1 MIKSNLL
8 LFLGA
13 LFFWSATW
21 SIIGLTQVNIDL
33 DPSIS
38 VFIRFIIAGL
48 IILIFVAL
56 TKRNLIFSIKDHLY
70 FFVLGI
76 FLYSG
81 NYIFFYNSNIY
92 LPSNIPATV
101 FCLLTIFNILGERF
115 IFKKPITS
123 LTLLGAILGITGI
136 GIIFFNDI
144 LNFSLNS
151 GTTLGL
157 MFALFATLSAS
168 IGNLIAIYNKRNF
181 NIPLLQNVAFAM
193 IYGAIVAFLMA
204 VVKGSEFYIPV
215 ANLSYMAGLT
225 YLIIFGSIIS
235 FLCYIRFI
243 ENTSASTGG
252 YIGVAMPILAL
263 IISMIFENVKP
274 DIYFL
279 SGLLIALL
287 GLLLILKQE
296 SLKGNI

>member
-1 MIKSNLL
+1 MAKSNLL

-13 LFFWSATW
+13 LLFWSATW

-33 DPSIS
+33 DPTVS
-38 VFIRFIIAGL
+38 VFIRFILAGL
-48 IILIFVAL
+48 IILSYVFL
-56 TKRNLIFSIKDHLY
+56 TKRKLVFSLKEHVY

-81 NYIFFYNSNIY
+81 NYIFFYNSNVY

-101 FCLLTIFNILGERF
+101 FCLLTIFNILGEKF
-115 IFKKPITS
+115 IFKKPITR
-123 LTLLGAILGITGI
+123 LTLSGALLGISGI
-136 GIIFFNDI
+136 AIIFYEDFIKFD
-144 LNFSLNS
+144 LNS

-157 MFALFATLSAS
+157 VFALFATLSAS
-168 IGNLIAIYNKRNF
+168 IGNLIAIYNKRNY

-193 IYGAIVAFLMA
+193 IYGALVALIVSII
-204 VVKGSEFYIPV
+204 KGEEFYIPIY
-215 ANLSYMAGLT
+215 NPSYMLGLT

-252 YIGVAMPILAL
+252 YIGVVMPILAL
-263 IISMIFENVKP
+263 IIAMIFEDVKP
-274 DIYFL
+274 DFHFL
-279 SGLLIALL
+279 TGLPVALI

-296 SLKGNI
+296 SANK

>member
-1 MIKSNLL
+1 MQSNIV

-13 LFFWSATW
+13 LLFWSATW

-33 DPSIS
+33 DPTIS
-38 VFIRFIIAGL
+38 VFIRFILAGL
-48 IILIFVAL
+48 IILAYVIL
-56 TKRNLIFSIKDHLY
+56 TNRKLIFSLKEHLY
-70 FFVLGI
+70 FFILGI

-81 NYIFFYNSNIY
+81 NYIFFYHSNVY

-101 FCLLTIFNILGERF
+101 FCLLTIFNILGEKF

-123 LTLLGAILGITGI
+123 MTLSGALLGITGI
-136 GIIFFNDI
+136 GIIFYQDFV
-144 LNFSLNS
+144 NFDLNS

-168 IGNLIAIYNKRNF
+168 AGNLIAIYNKRNY

-193 IYGAIVAFLMA
+193 IYGALVALIVSFM
-204 VVKGSEFYIPV
+204 KGAEFYIPIS
-215 ANLSYMAGLT
+215 NFSYLLGLA

-252 YIGVAMPILAL
+252 YIGVIMPILAL
-263 IISMIFENVKP
+263 MISMIFEDVRP
-274 DIYFL
+274 DIFFL
-279 SGLLIALL
+279 TGLPVALI

-296 SLKGNI
+296 SVNK

>member
-1 MIKSNLL
+1 MLKLNLL

-33 DPSIS
+33 DPTIS

-81 NYIFFYNSNIY
+81 NYIFFYNSNVY

-101 FCLLTIFNILGERF
+101 FCLLTIFNILGERY
-115 IFKKPITS
+115 IFNKPITT
-123 LTLLGAILGITGI
+123 LTLFGATLGITGI
-136 GIIFFNDI
+136 AIIFFKDFLSFN
-144 LNFSLNS
+144 LNS

-157 MFALFATLSAS
+157 LFALLATLSAS

-193 IYGAIVAFLMA
+193 IYGALVALIVSFI
-204 VVKGSEFYIPV
+204 KGAEFYIPLK
-215 ANLSYMAGLT
+215 NLSYLLGQA
-225 YLIIFGSIIS
+225 YLIVFGSIIS

-243 ENTSASTGG
+243 EKESATKGG
-252 YIGVAMPILAL
+252 YIGVIMPILAL
-263 IISMIFENVKP
+263 IIAMIFEDVKP

-279 SGLLIALL
+279 IGLPLALFGLI
-287 GLLLILKQE
+287 LILKQE
-296 SLKGNI
+296 SVNK

>member
-1 MIKSNLL
+1 MPSNIF

-13 LFFWSATW
+13 LLFWSATW

-33 DPSIS
+33 DPTIS
-38 VFIRFIIAGL
+38 VFIRFILAGL
-48 IILIFVAL
+48 IILAYVIL
-56 TKRNLIFSIKDHLY
+56 TNRKLIFSLKEHLY
-70 FFVLGI
+70 FFILGI

-81 NYIFFYNSNIY
+81 NYIFFYHSNVY

-101 FCLLTIFNILGERF
+101 FCLLTIFNILGEKF

-123 LTLLGAILGITGI
+123 MTLSGALLGITGI
-136 GIIFFNDI
+136 GIIFYQDFV
-144 LNFSLNS
+144 NFDLNS

-168 IGNLIAIYNKRNF
+168 AGNLIAIYNKRNY

-193 IYGAIVAFLMA
+193 IYGALVALIVSFI
-204 VVKGSEFYIPV
+204 KGAEFYVPI
-215 ANLSYMAGLT
+215 NNFSYLLGLA

-252 YIGVAMPILAL
+252 YIGVIMPILAL
-263 IISMIFENVKP
+263 IISMIFEDVKP
-274 DIYFL
+274 DIFFL
-279 SGLLIALL
+279 TGLPVALI

-296 SLKGNI
+296 SVNK

>member
-1 MIKSNLL
+1 MVKSNLL

-21 SIIGLTQVNIDL
+21 SVIGLTQVNIDL
-33 DPSIS
+33 DPTIS

-81 NYIFFYNSNIY
+81 NYIFFYNSNVY

-115 IFKKPITS
+115 IFNKPITI
-123 LTLLGAILGITGI
+123 LTLFGATLGITGI
-136 GIIFFNDI
+136 AIIFFKDFLSFN
-144 LNFSLNS
+144 LNS
-151 GTTLGL
+151 ATTLGL
-157 MFALFATLSAS
+157 LFALLATLSAS
-168 IGNLIAIYNKRNF
+168 IGNLIAIYYKRNF

-193 IYGAIVAFLMA
+193 IYGALVALIVSFI
-204 VVKGSEFYIPV
+204 KGAEFYIPLK
-215 ANLSYMAGLT
+215 NLNYLIGQA

-243 ENTSASTGG
+243 EKESATKGG
-252 YIGVAMPILAL
+252 YIGVIMPILAL
-263 IISMIFENVKP
+263 IIAMIFEDVKP

-279 SGLLIALL
+279 IGLPLALFGLI
-287 GLLLILKQE
+287 LILKQE
-296 SLKGNI
+296 SVNK

>member
-1 MIKSNLL
+1 MQSNIV

-13 LFFWSATW
+13 LLFWSATW

-33 DPSIS
+33 DPTIS
-38 VFIRFIIAGL
+38 VFIRFILAGL
-48 IILIFVAL
+48 IILAYVIL
-56 TKRNLIFSIKDHLY
+56 TNRKLIFSLKEHLY
-70 FFVLGI
+70 FFILGI

-81 NYIFFYNSNIY
+81 NYIFFYHSNVY

-101 FCLLTIFNILGERF
+101 FCLLTIFNILGEKF

-123 LTLLGAILGITGI
+123 MTLSGALLGITGI
-136 GIIFFNDI
+136 GIIFYQDFVNFN
-144 LNFSLNS
+144 LNS

-168 IGNLIAIYNKRNF
+168 AGNLIAIYNKRNY

-193 IYGAIVAFLMA
+193 IYGALVALIVSFI
-204 VVKGSEFYIPV
+204 KGAEFYIPIH
-215 ANLSYMAGLT
+215 NFSYLLGLA

-252 YIGVAMPILAL
+252 YIGVIMPILAL
-263 IISMIFENVKP
+263 IISMIFEDVKP
-274 DIYFL
+274 DIFFL
-279 SGLLIALL
+279 TGLPVALI

-296 SLKGNI
+296 SVNR

>member
-1 MIKSNLL
+1 MVKSNLL

-21 SIIGLTQVNIDL
+21 SVIGLTQVNIDL
-33 DPSIS
+33 DPTIS

-81 NYIFFYNSNIY
+81 NYIFFYNSNVY

-115 IFKKPITS
+115 IFNKPITI
-123 LTLLGAILGITGI
+123 LTLFGATLGITGI
-136 GIIFFNDI
+136 AIIFFKDFLSFN
-144 LNFSLNS
+144 LNS
-151 GTTLGL
+151 ATTLGL
-157 MFALFATLSAS
+157 LFALLATLSAS

-193 IYGAIVAFLMA
+193 IYGALVALIVSFI
-204 VVKGSEFYIPV
+204 KGAEFYIPLK
-215 ANLSYMAGLT
+215 NLIYLIGQA

-243 ENTSASTGG
+243 EKESATKGG
-252 YIGVAMPILAL
+252 YIGVIMPILAL
-263 IISMIFENVKP
+263 IIAMIFEDVKP

-279 SGLLIALL
+279 IGLPLALFGLI
-287 GLLLILKQE
+287 LILKQE
-296 SLKGNI
+296 SVNK

>member
-1 MIKSNLL
+1 MQSNIV

-13 LFFWSATW
+13 LLFWSATW

-33 DPSIS
+33 DPTIS
-38 VFIRFIIAGL
+38 VFIRFILAGL
-48 IILIFVAL
+48 IILAYVIL
-56 TKRNLIFSIKDHLY
+56 TNRKLIFSLKEHLY
-70 FFVLGI
+70 FFILGI

-81 NYIFFYNSNIY
+81 NYIFFYHSNVY

-101 FCLLTIFNILGERF
+101 FCLLTIFNILGEKF

-123 LTLLGAILGITGI
+123 MTLSGALLGITGI
-136 GIIFFNDI
+136 GIIFFQDFV
-144 LNFSLNS
+144 NFNLNS

-168 IGNLIAIYNKRNF
+168 AGNLIAIYNKRNY

-193 IYGAIVAFLMA
+193 IYGALVALIVSFI
-204 VVKGSEFYIPV
+204 KGAEFYIPIS
-215 ANLSYMAGLT
+215 NFSYLLGLA

-252 YIGVAMPILAL
+252 YIGVIMPILAL
-263 IISMIFENVKP
+263 IISMIFEDVKP
-274 DIYFL
+274 DIFFL
-279 SGLLIALL
+279 TGLPVALI

-296 SLKGNI
+296 SVNK

>member
-1 MIKSNLL
+1 MQSNIV

-13 LFFWSATW
+13 LLFWSATW

-33 DPSIS
+33 DPTIS
-38 VFIRFIIAGL
+38 VFIRFILAGL
-48 IILIFVAL
+48 IILAYVIL
-56 TKRNLIFSIKDHLY
+56 TNRKLIFSLKEHLY
-70 FFVLGI
+70 FFILGI

-81 NYIFFYNSNIY
+81 NYIFFYHSNVY

-101 FCLLTIFNILGERF
+101 FCLLTIFNILGEKF

-123 LTLLGAILGITGI
+123 MTLSGALLGITGI
-136 GIIFFNDI
+136 GIIFYQDFV
-144 LNFSLNS
+144 NFDLNS

-168 IGNLIAIYNKRNF
+168 AGNLIAIYNKRNY

-193 IYGAIVAFLMA
+193 IYGALVALIVSFM
-204 VVKGSEFYIPV
+204 KGAEFYIPIS
-215 ANLSYMAGLT
+215 NFSYLLGLA

-252 YIGVAMPILAL
+252 YIGVIMPILAL
-263 IISMIFENVKP
+263 IISMIFEDIKP
-274 DIYFL
+274 DIFFL
-279 SGLLIALL
+279 TGLPVALI

-296 SLKGNI
+296 SVNK

>member
-1 MIKSNLL
+1 MQSNIV

-13 LFFWSATW
+13 LLFWSATW

-33 DPSIS
+33 DPTIS
-38 VFIRFIIAGL
+38 VFIRFILAGL
-48 IILIFVAL
+48 IILAYVIL
-56 TKRNLIFSIKDHLY
+56 TNRKLIFSLKEHLY
-70 FFVLGI
+70 FFILGI

-81 NYIFFYNSNIY
+81 NYIFFYHSNVY

-101 FCLLTIFNILGERF
+101 FCLLTIFNILGEKF

-123 LTLLGAILGITGI
+123 MTLSGALLGITGI
-136 GIIFFNDI
+136 GIIFYQDFV
-144 LNFSLNS
+144 NFDLNS

-168 IGNLIAIYNKRNF
+168 AGNLIAIYNKRNY

-193 IYGAIVAFLMA
+193 IYGALVALIVSL
-204 VVKGSEFYIPV
+204 VKGAEFYIPV
-215 ANLSYMAGLT
+215 NNSSYLLGLA

-252 YIGVAMPILAL
+252 YIGVIMPILAL
-263 IISMIFENVKP
+263 IISMIFEDVKP
-274 DIYFL
+274 DIFFL
-279 SGLLIALL
+279 TGLPVALI

-296 SLKGNI
+296 SVNK

>member
-1 MIKSNLL
+1 MQSNIV

-13 LFFWSATW
+13 LLFWSATW

-33 DPSIS
+33 DPTIS
-38 VFIRFIIAGL
+38 VFIRFILAGL
-48 IILIFVAL
+48 IILAYVIL
-56 TKRNLIFSIKDHLY
+56 TNRKLIFSLKEHLY
-70 FFVLGI
+70 FFILGI

-81 NYIFFYNSNIY
+81 NYIFFYHSNVY

-101 FCLLTIFNILGERF
+101 FCLLTIFNILGEKF

-123 LTLLGAILGITGI
+123 MTLSGALLGITGI
-136 GIIFFNDI
+136 GIIFYQDFV
-144 LNFSLNS
+144 NFDLNS

-168 IGNLIAIYNKRNF
+168 AGNLIAIYNKRNY

-193 IYGAIVAFLMA
+193 IYGALVALIVSFM
-204 VVKGSEFYIPV
+204 KGAEFYIPIS
-215 ANLSYMAGLT
+215 NFSYLIGLA

-252 YIGVAMPILAL
+252 YIGVIMPILAL
-263 IISMIFENVKP
+263 IISMIFEDVKP
-274 DIYFL
+274 DIFFL
-279 SGLLIALL
+279 TGLPVALI

-296 SLKGNI
+296 SVNK

>member
-1 MIKSNLL
+1 MLKLNLL

-33 DPSIS
+33 DPTIS

-81 NYIFFYNSNIY
+81 NYIFFYNSNVY

-101 FCLLTIFNILGERF
+101 FCLLTIFNILGERY
-115 IFKKPITS
+115 IFNKPITT
-123 LTLLGAILGITGI
+123 LTLFGATLGITGI
-136 GIIFFNDI
+136 AIIFFKDFLSFN
-144 LNFSLNS
+144 LNS

-157 MFALFATLSAS
+157 LFALLATLSAS

-193 IYGAIVAFLMA
+193 IYGALVALIVSFI
-204 VVKGSEFYIPV
+204 KGAEFYIPLK
-215 ANLSYMAGLT
+215 NLSYLLGQA

-243 ENTSASTGG
+243 EKESATKGG
-252 YIGVAMPILAL
+252 YIGVIMPILAL
-263 IISMIFENVKP
+263 IIAMIFEDVKP

-279 SGLLIALL
+279 IGLPLALFGLI
-287 GLLLILKQE
+287 LILKQE
-296 SLKGNI
+296 SVNK

>member
-1 MIKSNLL
+1 MLKLNLL

-33 DPSIS
+33 DPTIS

-101 FCLLTIFNILGERF
+101 FCLLTIFNILGERY
-115 IFKKPITS
+115 IFNKPITT
-123 LTLLGAILGITGI
+123 LTLFGATLGITGVA
-136 GIIFFNDI
+136 IIFFKDFLSFN
-144 LNFSLNS
+144 LNS

-157 MFALFATLSAS
+157 LFALLATLSAS
-168 IGNLIAIYNKRNF
+168 IGNLIAIYNNRNF

-193 IYGAIVAFLMA
+193 IYGALVALIVSFI
-204 VVKGSEFYIPV
+204 KGAEFYIPLK
-215 ANLSYMAGLT
+215 NLSYLLGQA

-243 ENTSASTGG
+243 EKESATKGG
-252 YIGVAMPILAL
+252 YIGVIMPILAL
-263 IISMIFENVKP
+263 IIAMIFEDVKP

-279 SGLLIALL
+279 IGLPLALFGLI
-287 GLLLILKQE
+287 LILKQE
-296 SLKGNI
+296 SVNK

>member
-1 MIKSNLL
+1 MQSNIV

-13 LFFWSATW
+13 LLFWSATW

-33 DPSIS
+33 DPTIS
-38 VFIRFIIAGL
+38 VFIRFILAGL
-48 IILIFVAL
+48 IILAYVIL
-56 TKRNLIFSIKDHLY
+56 TNRKLIFSLKEHLY
-70 FFVLGI
+70 FFILGI

-81 NYIFFYNSNIY
+81 NYIFFYHSNVY

-101 FCLLTIFNILGERF
+101 FCLLTIFNILGEKF

-123 LTLLGAILGITGI
+123 MTLSGALLGITGI
-136 GIIFFNDI
+136 GIIFYQDFVNFN
-144 LNFSLNS
+144 LNS

-168 IGNLIAIYNKRNF
+168 AGNLIAIYNKRNY

-193 IYGAIVAFLMA
+193 IYGALVALIVSFI
-204 VVKGSEFYIPV
+204 KGAEFYVPIS
-215 ANLSYMAGLT
+215 NFSYLLGLA

-252 YIGVAMPILAL
+252 YIGVIMPILAL
-263 IISMIFENVKP
+263 IISMIFEDVKP
-274 DIYFL
+274 DIFFL
-279 SGLLIALL
+279 TGLPVALI

-296 SLKGNI
+296 SVNK

>member
-1 MIKSNLL
+1 MFKSNLI

-33 DPSIS
+33 DPTIS

-56 TKRNLIFSIKDHLY
+56 TKRKLIFSIKDHAY
-70 FFVLGI
+70 FFVLGV

-81 NYIFFYNSNIY
+81 NYIFFYHSNVY
-92 LPSNIPATV
+92 LSSNIPATV
-101 FCLLTIFNILGERF
+101 FCLLTIFNILGEKF
-115 IFKKPITS
+115 IFKKKITFS
-123 LTLLGAILGITGI
+123 TFLGALLGIVGIA
-136 GIIFFNDI
+136 IIFFNDF
-144 LNFSLNS
+144 LSFNLNS
-151 GTTLGL
+151 GTTLGII
-157 MFALFATLSAS
+157 FALLATFSAS
-168 IGNLIAIYNKRNF
+168 VGNLIAIYNKRNF

-193 IYGAIVAFLMA
+193 IYGAVVALLLA
-204 VVKGSEFYIPV
+204 IIKGSEFYIPV
-215 ANLSYMAGLT
+215 TNLSYMAGLL
-225 YLIIFGSIIS
+225 YLIIFGSIIA

-252 YIGVAMPILAL
+252 YIGVAMPVLAL
-263 IISMIFENVKP
+263 IISMIFEDVKP

-279 SGLLIALL
+279 SGLPIALL

-296 SLKGNI
+296 SDKG

>member
-1 MIKSNLL
+1 MLKLNLL

-33 DPSIS
+33 DPTIS

-81 NYIFFYNSNIY
+81 NYIFFYNSNVY

-101 FCLLTIFNILGERF
+101 FCLLTIFNILGERY
-115 IFKKPITS
+115 IFNKPITT
-123 LTLLGAILGITGI
+123 LTLFGATLGITGVA
-136 GIIFFNDI
+136 IIFFKDFLSFN
-144 LNFSLNS
+144 LNS

-157 MFALFATLSAS
+157 LFALLATLSAS
-168 IGNLIAIYNKRNF
+168 IGNLIAIYNNRNF

-193 IYGAIVAFLMA
+193 IYGALVALIVSFI
-204 VVKGSEFYIPV
+204 KGAEFYIPLK
-215 ANLSYMAGLT
+215 NLSYLLGQA

-243 ENTSASTGG
+243 EKESATKGG
-252 YIGVAMPILAL
+252 YIGVIMPILAL
-263 IISMIFENVKP
+263 IIAMIFEDVKP

-279 SGLLIALL
+279 IGLPLALFGLI
-287 GLLLILKQE
+287 LILKQE
-296 SLKGNI
+296 SVNK

>member
-1 MIKSNLL
+1 MQSNIV

-13 LFFWSATW
+13 LLFWSATW

-33 DPSIS
+33 DPTIS
-38 VFIRFIIAGL
+38 VFIRFILAGL
-48 IILIFVAL
+48 IILAYVIL
-56 TKRNLIFSIKDHLY
+56 TNRKLIFSLKEHIY
-70 FFVLGI
+70 FFILGI

-81 NYIFFYNSNIY
+81 NYIFFYHSNVY

-101 FCLLTIFNILGERF
+101 FCLLTIFNILGEKF

-123 LTLLGAILGITGI
+123 MTLYGALLGISGI
-136 GIIFFNDI
+136 GIIFYQDFV
-144 LNFSLNS
+144 NFDLNS

-168 IGNLIAIYNKRNF
+168 AGNLIAIYNKRNY

-193 IYGAIVAFLMA
+193 IYGALVALIVSFI
-204 VVKGSEFYIPV
+204 KGAEFYIPI
-215 ANLSYMAGLT
+215 NNFSYLLGLA

-252 YIGVAMPILAL
+252 YIGVIMPILAL
-263 IISMIFENVKP
+263 IISMIFEDVKP
-274 DIYFL
+274 DIFFL
-279 SGLLIALL
+279 TGLPVALI

-296 SLKGNI
+296 SVNR

>member
-1 MIKSNLL
+1 MQSNIV

-13 LFFWSATW
+13 LLFWSATW

-33 DPSIS
+33 DPTIS
-38 VFIRFIIAGL
+38 VFIRFILAGL
-48 IILIFVAL
+48 IILAYVIL
-56 TKRNLIFSIKDHLY
+56 TNRKLIFSLKEHLY
-70 FFVLGI
+70 FFILGI

-81 NYIFFYNSNIY
+81 NYIFFYHSNVY

-101 FCLLTIFNILGERF
+101 FCLLTIFNILGEKF

-123 LTLLGAILGITGI
+123 MTLSGALLGIAGI
-136 GIIFFNDI
+136 GIIFYQDFV
-144 LNFSLNS
+144 NFDLNS

-168 IGNLIAIYNKRNF
+168 AGNLIAIYNKRNY

-193 IYGAIVAFLMA
+193 IYGALVALIVSFI
-204 VVKGSEFYIPV
+204 KGAEFYVPI
-215 ANLSYMAGLT
+215 NNFSYLLGLA

-252 YIGVAMPILAL
+252 YIGVIMPILAL
-263 IISMIFENVKP
+263 IISMIFEDVKP
-274 DIYFL
+274 DIFFL
-279 SGLLIALL
+279 TGLPVALI

-296 SLKGNI
+296 SVNK

>member
-1 MIKSNLL
+1 MVKSNLL

-21 SIIGLTQVNIDL
+21 SVIGLTQVNIDL
-33 DPSIS
+33 DPTIS

-48 IILIFVAL
+48 IILIFVVL

-81 NYIFFYNSNIY
+81 NYIFFYNSNVY

-115 IFKKPITS
+115 IFNKPITI
-123 LTLLGAILGITGI
+123 LTLFGATLGITGI
-136 GIIFFNDI
+136 AIIFFKDFLSFN
-144 LNFSLNS
+144 LNS
-151 GTTLGL
+151 ATTLGL
-157 MFALFATLSAS
+157 LFALLATLSAS

-193 IYGAIVAFLMA
+193 IYGALVALIVSFI
-204 VVKGSEFYIPV
+204 KGAEFYIPLK
-215 ANLSYMAGLT
+215 NLNYLLGQA

-243 ENTSASTGG
+243 EKESATKGG
-252 YIGVAMPILAL
+252 YIGVIMPILAL
-263 IISMIFENVKP
+263 IIAMIFEDVKP

-279 SGLLIALL
+279 IGLPLALFGLI
-287 GLLLILKQE
+287 LILKQE
-296 SLKGNI
+296 SVNK

>member
-1 MIKSNLL
+1 MVKSNLL
-8 LFLGA
+8 LFIGA

-33 DPSIS
+33 DPTIS

-81 NYIFFYNSNIY
+81 NYIFFYNSNVY

-101 FCLLTIFNILGERF
+101 FCLLTIFNILGERY
-115 IFKKPITS
+115 IFNKPITT
-123 LTLLGAILGITGI
+123 LTLFGATLGITGVA
-136 GIIFFNDI
+136 IIFFKDFLSFN
-144 LNFSLNS
+144 LNS

-157 MFALFATLSAS
+157 LFALLATLSAS

-193 IYGAIVAFLMA
+193 IYGALVALIVSFI
-204 VVKGSEFYIPV
+204 KGAEFYIPLK
-215 ANLSYMAGLT
+215 NLNYLLGQA

-243 ENTSASTGG
+243 EKESATKGG
-252 YIGVAMPILAL
+252 YIGVIMPILAL
-263 IISMIFENVKP
+263 IIAMIFEDVKP

-279 SGLLIALL
+279 IGLPLALFGLI
-287 GLLLILKQE
+287 LILKQE
-296 SLKGNI
+296 SVNK

>member
-1 MIKSNLL
+1 MLKLNLL

-33 DPSIS
+33 DPTIS

-81 NYIFFYNSNIY
+81 NYIFFYNSNVY

-101 FCLLTIFNILGERF
+101 FCLLTIFNILGERY
-115 IFKKPITS
+115 IFNKPITT
-123 LTLLGAILGITGI
+123 LTLFGATLGITGI
-136 GIIFFNDI
+136 AIIFFKDFLSFN
-144 LNFSLNS
+144 LNS

-157 MFALFATLSAS
+157 LFALLATLSAS

-193 IYGAIVAFLMA
+193 IYGALVALIVSFI
-204 VVKGSEFYIPV
+204 KGAEFYIPLK
-215 ANLSYMAGLT
+215 NLSYLLGQA

-243 ENTSASTGG
+243 EKESATKGG
-252 YIGVAMPILAL
+252 YIGVVMPILAL
-263 IISMIFENVKP
+263 IIAMIFEDVKP

-279 SGLLIALL
+279 IGLPLALFGLI
-287 GLLLILKQE
+287 LILKQE
-296 SLKGNI
+296 SVNK

>member
-1 MIKSNLL
+1 MVKSNLL

-21 SIIGLTQVNIDL
+21 SVIGLTQVNIDL
-33 DPSIS
+33 DPTIS

-48 IILIFVAL
+48 IILIFVVL

-81 NYIFFYNSNIY
+81 NYIFFYNSNVY

-115 IFKKPITS
+115 IFNKPITI
-123 LTLLGAILGITGI
+123 LTLFGATLGITGI
-136 GIIFFNDI
+136 AIIFFKDFLSFN
-144 LNFSLNS
+144 LNS
-151 GTTLGL
+151 ATTLGL
-157 MFALFATLSAS
+157 LFALLATLSAS

-193 IYGAIVAFLMA
+193 IYGALVALIVSFI
-204 VVKGSEFYIPV
+204 KGAEFYIPLK
-215 ANLSYMAGLT
+215 NLNYLIGQA

-243 ENTSASTGG
+243 EKESATKGG
-252 YIGVAMPILAL
+252 YIGVIMPILAL
-263 IISMIFENVKP
+263 IIAMIFEDVKP

-279 SGLLIALL
+279 IGLPLALFGLI
-287 GLLLILKQE
+287 LILKQE
-296 SLKGNI
+296 SVNK

>member
-1 MIKSNLL
+1 MLKSNLS
-8 LFLGA
+8 LFFGA

-21 SIIGLTQVNIDL
+21 SIIGLTQVNISL
-33 DPSIS
+33 DPAIS
-38 VFIRFIIAGL
+38 VFIRFIVAGF
-48 IILIFVAL
+48 IILIFIAL
-56 TKRNLIFSIKDHLY
+56 TKRKLIFSIKDHVY
-70 FFVLGI
+70 FFVLGL

-81 NYIFFYNSNIY
+81 NYIFFYKSNVY
-92 LPSNIPATV
+92 LSSNIPATV
-101 FCLLTIFNILGERF
+101 FCLLTIFNILGEKF
-115 IFKKPITS
+115 IFKKSITI
-123 LTLLGAILGITGI
+123 LTLLGALLGITGI
-136 GIIFFNDI
+136 AIIFFNDLI
-144 LNFSLNS
+144 SFNLNS

-168 IGNLIAIYNKRNF
+168 IGNLLAIYNKRNF

-193 IYGAIVAFLMA
+193 IYGAIIALLIA
-204 VVKGSEFYIPV
+204 IIKGSEFYIPIT
-215 ANLSYMAGLT
+215 NFSYMIGLS

-263 IISMIFENVKP
+263 IISMIFEDLKP

-279 SGLLIALL
+279 SGLPITLL

-296 SLKGNI
+296 SDKR

>member
-1 MIKSNLL
+1 MLKLNLL

-33 DPSIS
+33 DPTIS

-81 NYIFFYNSNIY
+81 NYIFFYNSNVY

-115 IFKKPITS
+115 IFNKPITT
-123 LTLLGAILGITGI
+123 LTLFGATLGITGI
-136 GIIFFNDI
+136 AIIFFKDFLSFN
-144 LNFSLNS
+144 LNS

-157 MFALFATLSAS
+157 LFALLATLSAS

-193 IYGAIVAFLMA
+193 IYGALVALIVSFI
-204 VVKGSEFYIPV
+204 KGAEFYIPLK
-215 ANLSYMAGLT
+215 NLNYLLGQA

-243 ENTSASTGG
+243 EKESATKGG
-252 YIGVAMPILAL
+252 YIGVIMPILAL
-263 IISMIFENVKP
+263 IIAMIFEDVKP

-279 SGLLIALL
+279 IGLPLALFGLI
-287 GLLLILKQE
+287 LILKQE
-296 SLKGNI
+296 SVNK

>member
-1 MIKSNLL
+1 MQSNIV

-13 LFFWSATW
+13 LLFWSATW

-33 DPSIS
+33 DPTIS
-38 VFIRFIIAGL
+38 VFIRFILAGL
-48 IILIFVAL
+48 IILAYVIL
-56 TKRNLIFSIKDHLY
+56 TNRKLIFSLKEHLY
-70 FFVLGI
+70 FFILGI

-81 NYIFFYNSNIY
+81 NYIFFYHSNVY

-101 FCLLTIFNILGERF
+101 FCLLTIFNILGEKF

-123 LTLLGAILGITGI
+123 MTLSGALLGITGI
-136 GIIFFNDI
+136 GIIFYQDFV
-144 LNFSLNS
+144 NFDLNS

-168 IGNLIAIYNKRNF
+168 AGNLIAIYNKRNY

-193 IYGAIVAFLMA
+193 IYGALVALIVSFI
-204 VVKGSEFYIPV
+204 KGAEFYIPIS
-215 ANLSYMAGLT
+215 NFSYLLGLA

-252 YIGVAMPILAL
+252 YIGVVMPILAL
-263 IISMIFENVKP
+263 MISMIFEDVRP
-274 DIYFL
+274 DIFFL
-279 SGLLIALL
+279 TGLPVALV

-296 SLKGNI
+296 SVKK